1 MNVRDFTWMKLR
13 DVHRNLYVCEGCVKR
28 GECREAVNRIS
39 SAIAELEEV
48 ATRSLPS
55 RLRSRKVSRNDREGA
70 IRLRRA

>member
-13 DVHRNLYVCEGCVKR
+13 DVNRNLYVCEGCVKR

-48 ATRSLPS
+48 RDEIA
-55 RLRSRKVSRNDREGA
+55 A
-70 IRLRRA
+70 F

>member
-13 DVHRNLYVCEGCVKR
+13 DVHRNLYVSEGCVKR

-48 ATRSLPS
+48 RDEIAAFQAKEP
-55 RLRSRKVSRNDREGA
+55 KGA
-70 IRLRRA
+70 AK

>member
-48 ATRSLPS
+48 
-55 RLRSRKVSRNDREGA
+55 
-70 IRLRRA
+70 RAKIAAFQAKEPKGVAK

>member
-48 ATRSLPS
+48 RDKIAAFQAKEP
-55 RLRSRKVSRNDREGA
+55 KGVA
-70 IRLRRA
+70 K